1 MKKSLLMSIG
11 LVLMLATA
19 GLAAEEE
26 AALGNYL
33 FGAKAGYIGFT
44 DGVWAHGAVGDSLY
58 LGLEGY
64 AEITRNIYLGGEVGY
79 VSSEEVTDAFLGYTV
94 GHNRQ
99 LTFIPM
105 ELNVKY
111 AIEVAPHFTFD
122 FGAGMSFNYASP
134 AEELFLYIYEA
145 SYEDSGWLFGG
156 QLFADLTYRIKRFF
170 MSVSWKYQITQTYEL
185 DPSISSQLYGLPLV
199 RDILGPMIRSLL
211 GIDTPAFDR
220 FDFDNFRI
228 GLTLGMEF

>member
-1 MKKSLLMSIG
+1 MKRSLLMSIG
-11 LVLMLATA
+11 LVLLLATV

-26 AALGNYL
+26 AALGNFL
-33 FGAKAGYIGFT
+33 FGLKANYIGFT
-44 DGVWAHGAVGDSLY
+44 DEVWAHGSVDDSFY

-79 VSSEEVTDAFLGYTV
+79 VHSEEITDAVLGYSV

-99 LTFIPM
+99 LTLIPI

-122 FGAGMSFNYASP
+122 FGAGVSFNYASP
-134 AEELFLYIYEA
+134 AEEMFLYIYET

-156 QLFADLTYRIKRFF
+156 QFFADLTYKVKWFF
-170 MSVSWKYQITQTYEL
+170 MSINWKYQITETYEL
-185 DPSISSQLYGLPLV
+185 DPAVSSQLFGPPWIAAIIEQPV
-199 RDILGPMIRSLL
+199 RNLL

-228 GLTLGMEF
+228 GLTLGILF